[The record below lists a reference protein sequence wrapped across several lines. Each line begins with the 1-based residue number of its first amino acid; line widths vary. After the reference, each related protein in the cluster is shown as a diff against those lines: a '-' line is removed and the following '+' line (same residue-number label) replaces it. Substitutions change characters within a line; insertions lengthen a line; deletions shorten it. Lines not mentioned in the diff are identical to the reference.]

1 LETND
6 IDIRPMVVDQLTQF
20 ASQDLVLRLARIEV
34 LLQDYLLRR
43 ADAEDNLKQLSDL
56 CTFLE
61 SEKTKALLAQRLQ
74 TGDVVR
80 VVCPD
85 CRGSGLK
92 PTDVTSG
99 RIQTSSA
106 FESVRAPVVPTDD
119 PRLQCGKC
127 EGKKWIIMERYRG

>member
-1 LETND
+1 LDD
-6 IDIRPMVVDQLTQF
+6 IDIRPVMVDQLTQF
-20 ASQDLVLRLARIEV
+20 ASQDLAARLTRIET
-34 LLQDYLLRR
+34 LLQTYLLRR
-43 ADAEDNLKQLSDL
+43 ADADENLRRLNEL
-56 CTFLE
+56 CSFLE
-61 SEKTKALLAQRLQ
+61 AEKAKVELAQRLQ

-99 RIQTSSA
+99 RIQTGSA
-106 FESVRAPVVPTDD
+106 FESVRAPVQPEND

>member
-1 LETND
+1 MDD
-6 IDIRPMVVDQLTQF
+6 IDIRPVMVDQLTQF
-20 ASQDLVLRLARIEV
+20 ASQDLAIRLTRIEV
-34 LLQDYLLRR
+34 LLQVYLLRR
-43 ADAEDNLKQLSDL
+43 ADADENLQRLKEL
-56 CTFLE
+56 CSFLE
-61 SEKTKALLAQRLQ
+61 AEKVKVELAQRLQ

-99 RIQTSSA
+99 RIQTGSA
-106 FESVRAPVVPTDD
+106 FETVHAPVVPTDD

-127 EGKKWIIMERYRG
+127 EGRKWVIMERYRG